1 MWFVGVDLAW
11 QNAPSGVALLEYS
24 GRRLYLRDLGRRD
37 THASVL
43 AWIQERVGSAPCFA
57 ALDAP
62 ILVGNREGMR
72 EADRLT
78 HRLYGRQNAGA
89 YPIHL
94 GLPFVPKLLEFAK
107 SMERRGFQTSLP
119 ATAQEESRRVFEVF
133 PHASSVRLF
142 ELPKILP
149 YKKGPLAER
158 RAALAEFRQLLATR
172 LNARE
177 PRLRPKPLPEI
188 PSNAQELKAVE
199 DQLDA
204 ILCAYT
210 AAHFWYWGLAKN
222 NILGG
227 ALVVPS
233 F

>member
-11 QNAPSGVALLEYS
+11 QNAPSGVALLELA
-24 GRRLYLRDLGRRD
+24 GRRLQLRDLARID
-37 THASVL
+37 THAGVL
-43 AWIQERVGSAPCFA
+43 DWIGASIGSDPCYA
-57 ALDAP
+57 AVDAP
-62 ILVGNREGMR
+62 VLVHNRQGMR

-78 HRLYGRQNAGA
+78 HRLYGHQNAGA

-94 GLPFVPKLLEFAK
+94 GLPFVPKLLEFAE
-107 SMERRGFQTSLP
+107 SMGRSGFQRSLP
-119 ATAQEESRRVFEVF
+119 AAAREDSRRVFEVF

-142 ELPKILP
+142 GLPKILP
-149 YKKGPLAER
+149 YKKGPLAGR
-158 RAALAEFRQLLATR
+158 RAALAAFRQLLATQLGR
-172 LNARE
+172 RE
-177 PRLRPKPLPEI
+177 PELRPKSLPEI
-188 PSNAQELKAVE
+188 PTSAKNLKAVE

-204 ILCAYT
+204 LLCAYT